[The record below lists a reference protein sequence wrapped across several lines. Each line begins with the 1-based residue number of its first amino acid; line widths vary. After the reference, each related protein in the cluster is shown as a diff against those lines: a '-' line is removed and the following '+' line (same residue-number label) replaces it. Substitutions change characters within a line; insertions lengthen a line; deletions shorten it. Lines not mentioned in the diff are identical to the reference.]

1 MNNEPII
8 IEQTYNAP
16 ASKIWQALTDKQQM
30 KQWYFDVSDFKPE
43 VGFQFQFNGGP
54 EDRVY
59 VHLCTVT
66 EVIANQKLKHS
77 WRYQGYEGN
86 TFVTWE
92 LFEEGDQTK
101 VRLTHEGIE
110 TFPADN
116 ADFAKENFV
125 QGWAYITGTQLK
137 NFVEEKTT

>member
-66 EVIANQKLKHS
+66 EVFPNQKLKHS
-77 WRYQGYEGN
+77 WRYQGYEGT

-92 LFEEGDQTK
+92 LFEESNQTK

-116 ADFAKENFV
+116 VDFARENFV
-125 QGWAYITGTQLK
+125 QGWTYITGTQLK